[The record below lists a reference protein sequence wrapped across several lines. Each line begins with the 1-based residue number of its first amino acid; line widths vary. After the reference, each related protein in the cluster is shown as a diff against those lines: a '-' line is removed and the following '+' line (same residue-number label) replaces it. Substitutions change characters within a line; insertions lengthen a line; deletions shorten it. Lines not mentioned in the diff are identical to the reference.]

1 MISNVNNNSL
11 LIAPSQR
18 TLSDYVADQLR
29 QGIITGALKPRQR
42 LVEEELAASMQ
53 TSRGPV
59 RDALRLLEAEG
70 LVVRQ
75 SHRGAFVAELTY
87 EDVLEIYSIRELL
100 ESLAIRFAIQKASTE
115 QIDELDQSV
124 RTMSEMAN
132 QSYNQFQATDVDM
145 EFHRTLCKISGH
157 KRLLAAWESLS
168 AQIRLVV
175 LTHRFHNPADLK
187 ERSVAWHEAIVD
199 AIRQRDEAKAL
210 AELHKHMSGSTE
222 WVQRSIEINEQQSG
236 TNAGK

>member
-1 MISNVNNNSL
+1 MIQNDGNENMFS
-11 LIAPSQR
+11 APSQR

-29 QGIITGALKPRQR
+29 QGIIVGALKPNQR

-100 ESLAIRFAIQKASTE
+100 ESLAIRQTIQNASSE
-115 QIDELDQSV
+115 QIDELDKLVHS
-124 RTMSEMAN
+124 MNEMAN

-145 EFHRTLCKISGH
+145 EFHRTLCRISGN
-157 KRLLAAWESLS
+157 KRLLIVWESLS

-175 LTHRFHNPADLK
+175 LTHRLHNPTDLK

-199 AIRQRDEAKAL
+199 AIRQRDETKAL

-222 WVQRSIEINEQQSG
+222 WVQRSIEKNGQAS
-236 TNAGK
+236 APVASD